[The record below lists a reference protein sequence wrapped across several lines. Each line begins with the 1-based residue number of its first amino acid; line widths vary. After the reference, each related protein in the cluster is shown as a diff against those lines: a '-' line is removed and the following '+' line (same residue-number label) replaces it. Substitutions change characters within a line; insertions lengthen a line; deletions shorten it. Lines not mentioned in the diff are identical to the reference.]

1 MYEMNFFL
9 FGNVILEI
17 VHSPRRRFRVSFNV
31 TKPFI
36 SDILIGEQELCIHP
50 RFLYEFADQI
60 DRQLHLQ
67 RKCFTYLISTF
78 SRKNTERMHKADFE
92 VLDRLTDLI

>member
-36 SDILIGEQELCIHP
+36 SDILIGEQDYVYTL
-50 RFLYEFADQI
+50 
-60 DRQLHLQ
+60 
-67 RKCFTYLISTF
+67 
-78 SRKNTERMHKADFE
+78 DFCMN
-92 VLDRLTDLI
+92 LPIKLTDSCICKENVSRI